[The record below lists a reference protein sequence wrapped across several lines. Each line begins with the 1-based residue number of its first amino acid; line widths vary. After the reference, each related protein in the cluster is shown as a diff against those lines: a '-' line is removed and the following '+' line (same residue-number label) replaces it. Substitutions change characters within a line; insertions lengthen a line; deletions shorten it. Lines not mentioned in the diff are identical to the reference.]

1 MSGVFIRKNK
11 REEKERKRKKDERE
25 KRERKK
31 KGRKKRKVLTC
42 RAVDNYHC
50 CKYTLMVT
58 FKLPNYQQDLTE
70 WAVGKR
76 CTQLVLM
83 SQHELAVAHY

>member
-31 KGRKKRKVLTC
+31 KGRKKRKVLIC
-42 RAVDNYHC
+42 RVVDNYYC
-50 CKYTLMVT
+50 CKYILMVI
-58 FKLPNYQQDLTE
+58 FKLLNY
-70 WAVGKR
+70 
-76 CTQLVLM
+76 
-83 SQHELAVAHY
+83 